1 MNIDNKTNQNIT
13 SAFIKLSE
21 TSKIIQAEINRIN
34 KQREELTEG
43 LVMPNFEE
51 INTNYDNLCQEVKGL
66 NSFERIVPED
76 YFANNLEYQ
85 KKLLGQLESINNN
98 TSVLPGALELI
109 NKNVDNQ
116 EQIMKLINEILSIAK
131 AKDKEEAKSM
141 FMKVLDKIKE
151 VTDDIEAI
159 QKLTTWACIAYK
171 FIEKKC

>member
-76 YFANNLEYQ
+76 YFDNNLEYQ
-85 KKLLGQLESINNN
+85 KKVVKTIRVYQQQHIGTSRSIR
-98 TSVLPGALELI
+98 I
-109 NKNVDNQ
+109 NK
-116 EQIMKLINEILSIAK
+116 
-131 AKDKEEAKSM
+131 
-141 FMKVLDKIKE
+141 
-151 VTDDIEAI
+151 
-159 QKLTTWACIAYK
+159 
-171 FIEKKC
+171 